1 MQESGQLLPSPGGEK
16 KPMEVRKEGPE
27 KSHLKRLMVIGRAW
41 DLSNTD
47 NYSWER
53 RGVECVLAVS
63 YKRASVED
71 LVAIN
76 RH

>member
-1 MQESGQLLPSPGGEK
+1 MQESGQLLPSPGVK
-16 KPMEVRKEGPE
+16 KKQTMEVRKEGPE

-53 RGVECVLAVS
+53 RGVCVCWLFHIKEPVW
-63 YKRASVED
+63 K
-71 LVAIN
+71 I
-76 RH
+76 